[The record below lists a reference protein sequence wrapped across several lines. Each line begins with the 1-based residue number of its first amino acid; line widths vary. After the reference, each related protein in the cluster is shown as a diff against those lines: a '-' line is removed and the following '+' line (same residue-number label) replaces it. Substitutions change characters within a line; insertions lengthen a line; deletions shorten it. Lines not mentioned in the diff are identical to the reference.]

1 MAFSLRLWHFEEEKE
16 WRRFLSLYLVYL
28 QEVVPP
34 EEFPESKKEALS
46 SEYRENILHLSQRTI
61 NPYLTYELMLDGKGV
76 GFAQDI
82 VFSDEHL
89 KSLLANIFVLNEYR
103 NKGYGSAFYELLE
116 QDLLARNARY
126 VDCSIAPKALSF
138 YTRKD
143 FQKTNDLLIENHLP
157 AYRKFLA
164 RPFPYQKMLVL
175 GSPGA
180 GKSYLSR
187 ELALRFSYPVV
198 HMDVLY
204 WRENWAHLSDEEML
218 KALDKVLAEKS
229 WIIDG
234 NYASTLEHRYQ
245 KADIVFFLDYPPEIC
260 LEGEKNRRGAPRDDF
275 PSFLKEGE
283 DPGFLNF
290 IATFPQNGRP
300 QIIGMANHYLHTPFI
315 RFSSREECNQF
326 LSLYPVRKEG
336 F

>member
-1 MAFSLRLWHFEEEKE
+1 MALSLRSWSFEDEGE
-16 WRRFLSLYLVYL
+16 WKRFLTLFIPYL
-28 QEVVPP
+28 
-34 EEFPESKKEALS
+34 KETTDPQDFEQNKNAFLDA
-46 SEYRENILHLSQRTI
+46 EYRENILRLSQRKK
-61 NPYLTYELMLDGKGV
+61 NPYLTYELMLDGKGI

-89 KSLLANIFVLNEYR
+89 KSLLANIYVLPSYR
-103 NKGYGSAFYELLE
+103 NQGYGSAFYDLLE
-116 QDLLARNARY
+116 QDLLARDARY

-138 YTRKD
+138 YARKGY
-143 FQKTNDLLIENHLP
+143 QKTNDLLIENHLP
-157 AYRKFLA
+157 AYRKFLS
-164 RPFPYQKMLVL
+164 RPFPYQKMIVL

-187 ELALRFSYPVV
+187 ELARRFLYPVV

-204 WRENWAHLSDEEML
+204 WRQDWAHLSDEEML
-218 KALDKVLAEKS
+218 KALDKVLSEKS

-260 LEGEKNRRGAPRDDF
+260 LEGEKSRRGAPRDDF

-300 QIIGMANHYLHTPFI
+300 TILGMANRYLHTPFI

-326 LSLYPVRKEG
+326 LSLYPVQK
-336 F
+336 

>member
-1 MAFSLRLWHFEEEKE
+1 
-16 WRRFLSLYLVYL
+16 
-28 QEVVPP
+28 
-34 EEFPESKKEALS
+34 
-46 SEYRENILHLSQRTI
+46 
-61 NPYLTYELMLDGKGV
+61 MLDGKGI

-89 KSLLANIFVLNEYR
+89 KSLLANIYVLPSYR
-103 NKGYGSAFYELLE
+103 NQGYGSAFYDLLE
-116 QDLLARNARY
+116 QDLLARDARY

-138 YTRKD
+138 YARKGY
-143 FQKTNDLLIENHLP
+143 QKTNDLLIENHLP
-157 AYRKFLA
+157 AYRKFLS
-164 RPFPYQKMLVL
+164 RPFPYQKMIVL

-187 ELALRFSYPVV
+187 ELARRFLYPVV

-204 WRENWAHLSDEEML
+204 WRQDWAHLSDEEML
-218 KALDKVLAEKS
+218 KALDKVLSEKS

-260 LEGEKNRRGAPRDDF
+260 LEGEKSRRGAPRDDF

-300 QIIGMANHYLHTPFI
+300 TILGMANRYLHTPFI

-326 LSLYPVRKEG
+326 LSLYPVQK
-336 F
+336 